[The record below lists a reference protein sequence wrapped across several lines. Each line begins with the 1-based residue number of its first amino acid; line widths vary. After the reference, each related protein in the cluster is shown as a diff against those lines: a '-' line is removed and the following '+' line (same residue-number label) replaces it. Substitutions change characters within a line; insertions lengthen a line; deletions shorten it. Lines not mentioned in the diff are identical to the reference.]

1 MAIYASKS
9 KQAFFDDE
17 VFGPKRITVIDPNW
31 SVPKVVVGDVE
42 IDDTSATPEFI
53 EIDNPECRLPVDAV
67 ELTRDLRDEL
77 LAAQGNGKVIDWSG
91 EVPAAVDAPPPSI
104 SVVKARIDA
113 WIERFLNDFAAAWG
127 YSQGIGV
134 AVTWVGSGNTR
145 FRDEAM
151 ALSQYRDEVW
161 VWVEQYCAQI
171 ESGGVEAPASEEE
184 LVALLPPAPQRPA

>member
-9 KQAFFDDE
+9 KQAFFDDQI
-17 VFGPKRITVIDPNW
+17 FGPKRIMVIDPNW
-31 SVPKVVVGDVE
+31 EVPKVMVGDVE

-53 EIDNPECRLPVDAV
+53 EIDNPECCLPVDAV
-67 ELTRDLRDEL
+67 EITRNLRDEL

-91 EVPAAVDAPPPSI
+91 EVPAAVDAQPPSI

-113 WIERFLNDFAAAWG
+113 WIERFLNDFSASWG

-171 ESGGVEAPASEEE
+171 ETGAVEAPASEEE
-184 LVALLPPAPQRPA
+184 LVALLPSTPQRPT